1 MRLAIFLVVFSL
13 VFGADPVLAV
23 TGDVCPLAADFS
35 NPGKPLQHLAAA
47 IRQSGPVEI
56 LAVGSATMVGQ
67 DGGGGRSFPFRMAEE
82 LRGLLPGREIHLTLR
97 GARSMSAPDM
107 LKLMDEELTQTSF
120 ALVLWQTGAVEA
132 ARSMNAEALR
142 ATVDAGAGSV
152 RAAHADL
159 VLIDLQYSR
168 YWHTRANLDRYEEVL
183 RDIAEAPDVALF
195 RRYDLMRQWAENGG
209 IDLERT
215 RKADQEKA
223 VDTLHACLG
232 NALARFVAEG
242 AGIPTP

>member
-1 MRLAIFLVVFSL
+1 MRWAIFLAVLSL
-13 VFGADPVLAV
+13 VFGADPVWAA
-23 TGDVCPLAADFS
+23 GDDVCPLQAEFTT
-35 NPGKPLQHLAAA
+35 PGKPLEHLAAA
-47 IRQSGPVEI
+47 IRQPGPIEI

-97 GARSMSAPDM
+97 GARSMPAPDM
-107 LKLMDEELTQTSF
+107 LKLMDAELAQTRF

-132 ARSMNAEALR
+132 AHSMNAEALR

-168 YWHTRANLDRYEEVL
+168 YWHTRASLDSYEEVL

-215 RKADQEKA
+215 RKAEQEKA

-232 NALARFVAEG
+232 DALARFVAEG
-242 AGIPTP
+242 AGIPGR